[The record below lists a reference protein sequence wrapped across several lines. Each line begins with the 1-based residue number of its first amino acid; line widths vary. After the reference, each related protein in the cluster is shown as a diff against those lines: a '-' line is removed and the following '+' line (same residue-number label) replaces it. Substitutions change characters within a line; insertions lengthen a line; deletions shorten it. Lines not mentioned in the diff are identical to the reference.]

1 MQEEDRRRATF
12 ADACERFDAALAS
25 VGEPGGGIS
34 VWPDGF
40 GEAVGLA

>member
-1 MQEEDRRRATF
+1 MQEEDRRRQLM
-12 ADACERFDAALAS
+12 DASERFDAALAS